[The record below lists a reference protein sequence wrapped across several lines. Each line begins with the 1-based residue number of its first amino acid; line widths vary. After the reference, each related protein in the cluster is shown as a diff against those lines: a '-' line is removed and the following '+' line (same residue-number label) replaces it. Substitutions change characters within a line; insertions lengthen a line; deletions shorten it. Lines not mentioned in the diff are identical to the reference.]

1 MHDLLKNTY
10 AFNENFEIND
20 GDSYILYS
28 YEGQIIKKRN
38 FSLQDLTGRL
48 NQVAFSNTVNKD
60 ITKFIKTYYK
70 KDFSKFSKEKLIN
83 IVVNCLKN

>member
-1 MHDLLKNTY
+1 M
-10 AFNENFEIND
+10 EIAIY
-20 GDSYILYS
+20 YIVINK
-28 YEGQIIKKRN
+28 GWNMKKN

-60 ITKFIKTYYK
+60 IAKFIKTYYK

-83 IVVNCLKN
+83 IVVNCLKIK